1 MTVTLERSTVPPRP
15 QRPPVRTST
24 YIAIATVI
32 GITVWAGYGIEF
44 DITPLWT
51 DWGRGWFII
60 QEFLAPN
67 WSFIG
72 RTVDPFLDTLAIAV
86 IATGFGCA
94 IGLGMALLAS
104 RVTMANGIVYRAAK
118 FVLSVLRSLPDVG
131 YGLLFVALVGVGT
144 LAGVLALIMF
154 NIGIIAKLTSET
166 IDAVDRGSLE
176 AASAAGARPFQQ
188 SQYAVVPQILPHY
201 LSYSLYVFELN
212 IRASVVIGIV
222 GAGGIGSTLSVE
234 FARFNYSNVSAIIVL
249 LFIVVFAIDLLSQA
263 LRRRLM

>member
-1 MTVTLERSTVPPRP
+1 MTAVLDTSAESARPSRPRP
-15 QRPPVRTST
+15 RPGT
-24 YIAIATVI
+24 YIAIAAVVT
-32 GITVWAGYGIEF
+32 ITVWAGAGIEF
-44 DITPLWT
+44 DLSPLWT
-51 DWGRGWFII
+51 EWGRGWFII

-72 RTVDPFLDTLAIAV
+72 RTVAPFLDTLAIAV
-86 IATGFGCA
+86 IATAVGCA

-104 RVTMANGIVYRAAK
+104 RVTMSNAIVYRASK
-118 FVLSVLRSLPDVG
+118 VFLSVVRSLPDVG

-166 IDAVDRGSLE
+166 IDAVDRGPLE
-176 AASAAGARPFQQ
+176 AAMASGARPAQRA
-188 SQYAVVPQILPHY
+188 QYAVVPQILPNY

-212 IRASVVIGIV
+212 IRASVVLGIV

-234 FARFNYSNVSAIIVL
+234 FARFNYSNVSAIVVL
-249 LFIVVFAIDLLSQA
+249 LFVVVFAIDLVSQA
-263 LRRRLM
+263 LRRRLT